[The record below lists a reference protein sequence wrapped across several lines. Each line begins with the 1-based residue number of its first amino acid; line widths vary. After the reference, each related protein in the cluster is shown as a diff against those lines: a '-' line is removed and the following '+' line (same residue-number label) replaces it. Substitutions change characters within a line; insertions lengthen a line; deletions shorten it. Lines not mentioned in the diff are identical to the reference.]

1 MVNQTEN
8 SAELFA
14 VVGAGYRTYEPPKR
28 KRTFREK
35 LKGKPIFSPILRF
48 EKREIHTVFLC
59 FPNLALTKNLSPRL
73 LAKSCGAALKTGI
86 SGRKTRKKE
95 DRMPKRKPSFNTI
108 YISERVQ
115 ECLRPIARC
124 ALTTVVAPMG
134 YGKTTAINWFLAE
147 KTKGGKAVA
156 IRLSIYSE
164 KLPMLWRSAQDAFR
178 FAGLDV
184 LSAFDFPTGEAAAT
198 LVLEELCRAFSSGKT
213 AYYLFLDDFHL
224 LRDERAVRFICR
236 ISARLPENA
245 HLIVASRDRFLPA
258 GEIVRLGGNLHQ
270 IGMEQLRLNHTELAV
285 YAHRCGADLSEQQ
298 LEALLRSSEGWF
310 SAIYLNLRALSER
323 GRLPDG
329 SSDIFEMFTAAMIDP
344 LEPDRQEFLAVMGLA
359 DEFTAEMARFVT
371 ENPETDAIIQDLTC
385 QNAFVTRL
393 PDSQR
398 YRFHH
403 MMKECALRKFHTL
416 PQTVQTRYWN
426 RFGSWY
432 GAHGQYLHALGA
444 YGRSGNNDA
453 ALTIIEK
460 DAGNLLSAL
469 HPEELLERLNA
480 CPEEVLMRHPTAIL
494 VLMRRLFTWR
504 QIPKMLQLKALLER
518 AIAERSDMP
527 EEERGNLLGECDLI
541 MSFLMYN
548 DITKM
553 SQLHR
558 SASRQM
564 SRPAVTIQAGSS
576 WTFGSPSVLMMYYR
590 APGELQKEMHEM
602 HECMPHYYRITNG
615 HGLGAELVMDAEA
628 SFMQG
633 KLREAEIGLARARA
647 AIAGSG
653 QENMALCCDFLELR
667 LLGSGGRRR
676 LDVKARAEALLARHD
691 VVLLNMF
698 ESILAYYYALL
709 QEAEKIPDVFRIHR
723 LDTVNYFAPGKPMME
738 LIENQVYLAQGEFPR
753 VIGRSEPQLAVCE
766 SLHYAL
772 VALHIRLQTASAY
785 EALGNRAMARK
796 LLVRALEDAEPDGF
810 VLPFAENAPYLMDHY
825 SALSRELETP
835 FAASVCELSGRWLS
849 RQQTSGSRQEPIE
862 ALRELS
868 ERERSVAQLMA
879 LRKTNREIAETLFL
893 SEGTVKQYINRI
905 YSKLQLTG
913 TAQEKRRA
921 LTALLQKN

>member
-1 MVNQTEN
+1 
-8 SAELFA
+8 
-14 VVGAGYRTYEPPKR
+14 
-28 KRTFREK
+28 
-35 LKGKPIFSPILRF
+35 
-48 EKREIHTVFLC
+48 
-59 FPNLALTKNLSPRL
+59 
-73 LAKSCGAALKTGI
+73 
-86 SGRKTRKKE
+86 
-95 DRMPKRKPSFNTI
+95 MPKRKPSFNTI

-156 IRLSIYSE
+156 IRMSIYSE

-224 LRDERAVRFICR
+224 LRDESAVRFICR

-270 IGMEQLRLNHTELAV
+270 IGMEHLRLNHTELAV
-285 YAHRCGADLSEQQ
+285 YAHRCGAELSEQQ

-323 GRLPDG
+323 GRLPDA

-344 LEPDRQEFLAVMGLA
+344 LPPGRQEFLAVMGLA

-403 MMKECALRKFHTL
+403 MMKECALRKFRTL
-416 PQTVQTRYWN
+416 PEQSQICYWN

-432 GAHGQYLHALGA
+432 GAQGQYLHALGA
-444 YGRSGNNDA
+444 YGRSGNSDA

-480 CPEEVLMRHPTAIL
+480 CTEEVLTRHPTAIL

-518 AIAERSDMP
+518 AIAESPDMP

-553 SQLHR
+553 SELHR

-590 APGELQKEMHEM
+590 APGELQKETREM

-633 KLREAEIGLARARA
+633 KLHEAEIGLARARA

-709 QEAEKIPDVFRIHR
+709 QEAEKIPDVFRLHR

-753 VIGRSEPQLAVCE
+753 VIGRSEPLLSGCE

-810 VLPFAENAPYLMDHY
+810 VLPFAENAPYLMNHY

-835 FAASVCELSGRWLS
+835 FAASVCELSERWLS

-868 ERERSVAQLMA
+868 ESERSVAQLMA

>member
-1 MVNQTEN
+1 
-8 SAELFA
+8 
-14 VVGAGYRTYEPPKR
+14 
-28 KRTFREK
+28 
-35 LKGKPIFSPILRF
+35 
-48 EKREIHTVFLC
+48 
-59 FPNLALTKNLSPRL
+59 
-73 LAKSCGAALKTGI
+73 
-86 SGRKTRKKE
+86 
-95 DRMPKRKPSFNTI
+95 MPKRKPSFNTI

-184 LSAFDFPTGEAAAT
+184 LSAFDFPTSEAAAA

-270 IGMEQLRLNHTELAV
+270 IGMEHLRLNHTELAV
-285 YAHRCGADLSEQQ
+285 YAHRCGAELSEQQ

-323 GRLPDG
+323 GRLPDA

-344 LEPDRQEFLAVMGLA
+344 LPPGRQEFLAVMGLA

-403 MMKECALRKFHTL
+403 MMKECALRKFRTL
-416 PQTVQTRYWN
+416 PEQSQICYWN

-432 GAHGQYLHALGA
+432 GAQGQYLHALSA
-444 YGRSGNNDA
+444 YRMSGNSDA

-480 CPEEVLMRHPTAIL
+480 CPEEVLTRHPTAIL

-518 AIAERSDMP
+518 AIAESPDMP

-590 APGELQKEMHEM
+590 APGELQKETHEM

-633 KLREAEIGLARARA
+633 KLREAEIGLERARA
-647 AIAGSG
+647 AIVGSG

-667 LLGSGGRRR
+667 LLRSGGRRR

-709 QEAEKIPDVFRIHR
+709 QEAEKIPDVFRLHR

-753 VIGRSEPQLAVCE
+753 VIGRSEPLLSGCE

-810 VLPFAENAPYLMDHY
+810 VLPFAENAPYLMNHY

-835 FAASVCELSGRWLS
+835 FAASVCELSERWLS

>member
-1 MVNQTEN
+1 
-8 SAELFA
+8 
-14 VVGAGYRTYEPPKR
+14 
-28 KRTFREK
+28 
-35 LKGKPIFSPILRF
+35 
-48 EKREIHTVFLC
+48 
-59 FPNLALTKNLSPRL
+59 
-73 LAKSCGAALKTGI
+73 
-86 SGRKTRKKE
+86 
-95 DRMPKRKPSFNTI
+95 MPKRKPSFNTI

-156 IRLSIYSE
+156 IRMSIYSE

-270 IGMEQLRLNHTELAV
+270 IGMEHLRLNHTELAV
-285 YAHRCGADLSEQQ
+285 YAHRCGAELSEQQ

-323 GRLPDG
+323 GRLPDA

-344 LEPDRQEFLAVMGLA
+344 LPPGRQEFLAVMGLA

-403 MMKECALRKFHTL
+403 MMKECALRKFRTL
-416 PQTVQTRYWN
+416 PEQSQICYWN

-432 GAHGQYLHALGA
+432 GAQGQYLHALGA
-444 YGRSGNNDA
+444 YGRSGNSDA

-480 CPEEVLMRHPTAIL
+480 CPEEVLTRHPTAIL

-518 AIAERSDMP
+518 AIAESPDMP

-553 SQLHR
+553 SELHR

-590 APGELQKEMHEM
+590 APGELQKETREM

-633 KLREAEIGLARARA
+633 KLREAEIGLERARA
-647 AIAGSG
+647 AIAGSR

-667 LLGSGGRRR
+667 LLRSGGRHR

-709 QEAEKIPDVFRIHR
+709 QEAEKIPDVFRLHR

-753 VIGRSEPQLAVCE
+753 VIGRSEPLLSGCE

-810 VLPFAENAPYLMDHY
+810 VLPFAENAPYLMNHY

-835 FAASVCELSGRWLS
+835 FAASVCELSERWLS

-868 ERERSVAQLMA
+868 ESERSVAQLMA

>member
-1 MVNQTEN
+1 
-8 SAELFA
+8 
-14 VVGAGYRTYEPPKR
+14 
-28 KRTFREK
+28 
-35 LKGKPIFSPILRF
+35 
-48 EKREIHTVFLC
+48 
-59 FPNLALTKNLSPRL
+59 
-73 LAKSCGAALKTGI
+73 
-86 SGRKTRKKE
+86 
-95 DRMPKRKPSFNTI
+95 MPKRKPNLNTI

-115 ECLRPIARC
+115 ECLRPIARS

-236 ISARLPENA
+236 ISARLPDNA

-270 IGMEQLRLNHTELAV
+270 IGVEHLRLNHTELAV
-285 YAHRCGADLSEQQ
+285 YAHRCGAELSEQQ
-298 LEALLRSSEGWF
+298 LDALLRSSEGWF

-323 GRLPDG
+323 GRLSDA

-403 MMKECALRKFHTL
+403 MMKECALRKFRTL
-416 PQTVQTRYWN
+416 PEQSQICYWN

-432 GAHGQYLHALGA
+432 GAQGQYLHALGA
-444 YGRSGNNDA
+444 YGRSGNSDA

-518 AIAERSDMP
+518 AIAESPDMP

-590 APGELQKEMHEM
+590 APGELQKETHEM

-633 KLREAEIGLARARA
+633 KLREAEIGLERARA
-647 AIAGSG
+647 AIAGSR

-667 LLGSGGRRR
+667 LLHSGGRRR

-709 QEAEKIPDVFRIHR
+709 QEAEKIPDVFRLHR

-753 VIGRSEPQLAVCE
+753 VIGRSELLLSVCE

-796 LLVRALEDAEPDGF
+796 LLIRALEDAEPDGF
-810 VLPFAENAPYLMDHY
+810 VLPFAENAPYLMNHY

-835 FAASVCELSGRWLS
+835 FAASVCELSERWLS

>member
-1 MVNQTEN
+1 
-8 SAELFA
+8 
-14 VVGAGYRTYEPPKR
+14 
-28 KRTFREK
+28 
-35 LKGKPIFSPILRF
+35 
-48 EKREIHTVFLC
+48 
-59 FPNLALTKNLSPRL
+59 
-73 LAKSCGAALKTGI
+73 
-86 SGRKTRKKE
+86 
-95 DRMPKRKPSFNTI
+95 MPKRKPSFNTI

-270 IGMEQLRLNHTELAV
+270 IGMEHLRLNHTELAV
-285 YAHRCGADLSEQQ
+285 YAHRCGAELSEQQ

-323 GRLPDG
+323 GRLPDA

-344 LEPDRQEFLAVMGLA
+344 LPPGRQEFLAVMGLA

-403 MMKECALRKFHTL
+403 MMKECALRKFRTL
-416 PQTVQTRYWN
+416 PEQSQICYWN

-432 GAHGQYLHALGA
+432 GAQGQYLHALSA
-444 YGRSGNNDA
+444 YRMSGNSDA

-480 CPEEVLMRHPTAIL
+480 CPEEVLTRHPTAIL

-518 AIAERSDMP
+518 AIAESPDMP

-553 SQLHR
+553 SELHR

-590 APGELQKEMHEM
+590 APGELQKETHEM

-615 HGLGAELVMDAEA
+615 HGLGADLVMDAEA

-633 KLREAEIGLARARA
+633 KLREAEIGLERARA
-647 AIAGSG
+647 AIAGSR

-667 LLGSGGRRR
+667 LLRSGGRRR

-709 QEAEKIPDVFRIHR
+709 QEAEKIPDVFRLHR

-753 VIGRSEPQLAVCE
+753 VIGRSEPLLSGCE

-810 VLPFAENAPYLMDHY
+810 VLPFAENAPYLMNHY

-835 FAASVCELSGRWLS
+835 FAASVCEASGQWLS
-849 RQQTSGSRQEPIE
+849 RKETSGAPCELPE

>member
-1 MVNQTEN
+1 
-8 SAELFA
+8 
-14 VVGAGYRTYEPPKR
+14 
-28 KRTFREK
+28 
-35 LKGKPIFSPILRF
+35 
-48 EKREIHTVFLC
+48 
-59 FPNLALTKNLSPRL
+59 
-73 LAKSCGAALKTGI
+73 
-86 SGRKTRKKE
+86 
-95 DRMPKRKPSFNTI
+95 MPKRKPSFNTI

-164 KLPMLWRSAQDAFR
+164 KMPMLWRSAQDAFR

-184 LSAFDFPTGEAAAT
+184 LSAFDFPTSEAAAT

-270 IGMEQLRLNHTELAV
+270 IGMEHLRLNHTELAV
-285 YAHRCGADLSEQQ
+285 YAHRCGAEISEQQ

-323 GRLPDG
+323 GRLPDA

-344 LEPDRQEFLAVMGLA
+344 LPPGRQEFLAVMGLA

-403 MMKECALRKFHTL
+403 MMKECALRKFRTL
-416 PQTVQTRYWN
+416 PEQSQICYWN

-432 GAHGQYLHALGA
+432 GAQGQYLHALGA
-444 YGRSGNNDA
+444 YGRSGNSDA

-480 CPEEVLMRHPTAIL
+480 CPEEVLTRHPTAIL

-518 AIAERSDMP
+518 AIAESPDMP

-553 SQLHR
+553 SELHR

-590 APGELQKEMHEM
+590 APGELQKETHEM

-633 KLREAEIGLARARA
+633 KLHEAEIGLARARA

-667 LLGSGGRRR
+667 LLGSGGRHR

-709 QEAEKIPDVFRIHR
+709 QKAEKIPDVFRLHR

-753 VIGRSEPQLAVCE
+753 VIGRSEPLLSGCE

-810 VLPFAENAPYLMDHY
+810 VLPFAENAPYLMNHY

-835 FAASVCELSGRWLS
+835 FAASVCEASGQWLS
-849 RQQTSGSRQEPIE
+849 RKETSGAPCELPE

>member
-1 MVNQTEN
+1 
-8 SAELFA
+8 
-14 VVGAGYRTYEPPKR
+14 
-28 KRTFREK
+28 
-35 LKGKPIFSPILRF
+35 
-48 EKREIHTVFLC
+48 
-59 FPNLALTKNLSPRL
+59 
-73 LAKSCGAALKTGI
+73 
-86 SGRKTRKKE
+86 
-95 DRMPKRKPSFNTI
+95 MPKRKPSFNTI

-156 IRLSIYSE
+156 IRMSIYSE

-270 IGMEQLRLNHTELAV
+270 IGMEHLRLNHTELAV
-285 YAHRCGADLSEQQ
+285 YAHRCGAELSEQQ

-323 GRLPDG
+323 GRLPAA

-344 LEPDRQEFLAVMGLA
+344 LPPGRQEFLAVMGLA

-403 MMKECALRKFHTL
+403 MMKECALRKFRTL
-416 PQTVQTRYWN
+416 PEQSQICYWN

-432 GAHGQYLHALGA
+432 GAQGQYLHALGA
-444 YGRSGNNDA
+444 YGRSGNSDA

-480 CPEEVLMRHPTAIL
+480 CPEEVLTRHPTAIL

-504 QIPKMLQLKALLER
+504 QIPKMLQLKALLEQ
-518 AIAERSDMP
+518 AIAESPDMP

-553 SQLHR
+553 SELHR

-590 APGELQKEMHEM
+590 APGELQKETHEM

-633 KLREAEIGLARARA
+633 KLHEAEIGLARARA

-709 QEAEKIPDVFRIHR
+709 QEAEKIPDVFRLHR

-753 VIGRSEPQLAVCE
+753 VIGRSEPLLSGCE

-810 VLPFAENAPYLMDHY
+810 VLPFAENAPYLMNHY

-835 FAASVCELSGRWLS
+835 FAASVCELSERWLS

>member
-1 MVNQTEN
+1 
-8 SAELFA
+8 
-14 VVGAGYRTYEPPKR
+14 
-28 KRTFREK
+28 
-35 LKGKPIFSPILRF
+35 
-48 EKREIHTVFLC
+48 
-59 FPNLALTKNLSPRL
+59 
-73 LAKSCGAALKTGI
+73 
-86 SGRKTRKKE
+86 
-95 DRMPKRKPSFNTI
+95 MPKRKPSFNTI

-270 IGMEQLRLNHTELAV
+270 IGMEHLRLNHTELAV
-285 YAHRCGADLSEQQ
+285 YAHRCGAELSEQQ

-323 GRLPDG
+323 GRLPDA

-344 LEPDRQEFLAVMGLA
+344 LPPGRQEFLAVMGLA

-403 MMKECALRKFHTL
+403 MMKECALRKFRTL
-416 PQTVQTRYWN
+416 PEQSQICYWN

-432 GAHGQYLHALGA
+432 GAQGQYLHALGA
-444 YGRSGNNDA
+444 YGRSGNSDA

-518 AIAERSDMP
+518 AIAESPDMP

-590 APGELQKEMHEM
+590 APGELQKETHEM

-633 KLREAEIGLARARA
+633 KLREAEIGLERARA
-647 AIAGSG
+647 AIAGSR

-667 LLGSGGRRR
+667 LLRSGGRHR
-676 LDVKARAEALLARHD
+676 LDIKARAEALLARHD

-709 QEAEKIPDVFRIHR
+709 QEPEKIPDVFRLHR

-753 VIGRSEPQLAVCE
+753 VIGRSEPLLSGCE

-825 SALSRELETP
+825 SALLRELETP
-835 FAASVCELSGRWLS
+835 FAASVCELSERWLS

>member
-1 MVNQTEN
+1 
-8 SAELFA
+8 
-14 VVGAGYRTYEPPKR
+14 
-28 KRTFREK
+28 
-35 LKGKPIFSPILRF
+35 
-48 EKREIHTVFLC
+48 
-59 FPNLALTKNLSPRL
+59 
-73 LAKSCGAALKTGI
+73 
-86 SGRKTRKKE
+86 
-95 DRMPKRKPSFNTI
+95 MPKRKPSFNTI

-184 LSAFDFPTGEAAAT
+184 LSAFDFPTSEAAAT

-236 ISARLPENA
+236 ISTRLPENA

-270 IGMEQLRLNHTELAV
+270 IGMEHLRLNHTELAV
-285 YAHRCGADLSEQQ
+285 YAHRCGAELSEQQ

-323 GRLPDG
+323 GRLPDA

-344 LEPDRQEFLAVMGLA
+344 LPPGRQEFLAVMGLA

-371 ENPETDAIIQDLTC
+371 ENPQTDAIIQDLTC

-403 MMKECALRKFHTL
+403 MMKECALRKFRTL
-416 PQTVQTRYWN
+416 PEQSQICYWN

-432 GAHGQYLHALGA
+432 GAQGQYLHALGA
-444 YGRSGNNDA
+444 YGKSGNSDA

-480 CPEEVLMRHPTAIL
+480 CPEEVLTRHPTAIL

-518 AIAERSDMP
+518 AIAESPDMP

-553 SQLHR
+553 SELHR

-590 APGELQKEMHEM
+590 APGELQKETHEM

-633 KLREAEIGLARARA
+633 KLHEAEIGLERARA

-709 QEAEKIPDVFRIHR
+709 QEAEKIPDVFRLHR

-753 VIGRSEPQLAVCE
+753 VIGRSEPLLSGCE

-796 LLVRALEDAEPDGF
+796 LLARALEDAEPDGF
-810 VLPFAENAPYLMDHY
+810 VLPFAENAPYLMNHY

-835 FAASVCELSGRWLS
+835 FAASVCELSERWLS

>member
-1 MVNQTEN
+1 
-8 SAELFA
+8 
-14 VVGAGYRTYEPPKR
+14 
-28 KRTFREK
+28 
-35 LKGKPIFSPILRF
+35 
-48 EKREIHTVFLC
+48 
-59 FPNLALTKNLSPRL
+59 
-73 LAKSCGAALKTGI
+73 
-86 SGRKTRKKE
+86 
-95 DRMPKRKPSFNTI
+95 MPKRKPSFNTI
-108 YISERVQ
+108 YISKRVQ
-115 ECLRPIARC
+115 ECLCPIAHC

-156 IRLSIYSE
+156 IRMSIYSE

-184 LSAFDFPTGEAAAT
+184 LSAYDFPTGEAAAT

-236 ISARLPENA
+236 ISARLPDNA

-270 IGMEQLRLNHTELAV
+270 IGMEHLRLNHTELAV
-285 YAHRCGADLSEQQ
+285 YAHRCGAELSEQQ

-323 GRLPDG
+323 GRLPDA

-344 LEPDRQEFLAVMGLA
+344 LPPGRQKFLAVMGLA

-403 MMKECALRKFHTL
+403 MMKECALRKFRTL
-416 PQTVQTRYWN
+416 PEQSQTRYWN
-426 RFGSWY
+426 RFGVWY

-480 CPEEVLMRHPTAIL
+480 CPEEVLTRHPTAIL

-518 AIAERSDMP
+518 AIAESPDMP

-541 MSFLMYN
+541 MSFLLYN

-553 SQLHR
+553 SRLHR

-590 APGELQKEMHEM
+590 APGELQKETHEM

-633 KLREAEIGLARARA
+633 KLREAEIGLERARS
-647 AIAGSG
+647 AIAGSR

-667 LLGSGGRRR
+667 LLRSGGRHR
-676 LDVKARAEALLARHD
+676 LDIKARAEALLARHD

-709 QEAEKIPDVFRIHR
+709 QEPEKIPDVFRLHR

-753 VIGRSEPQLAVCE
+753 VIGRSEPLLSVCG

-810 VLPFAENAPYLMDHY
+810 VLPFAENAPYLMNHY

-835 FAASVCELSGRWLS
+835 FAASVCELSERWLS
-849 RQQTSGSRQEPIE
+849 QQQTSGSRQEPIE

>member
-1 MVNQTEN
+1 
-8 SAELFA
+8 
-14 VVGAGYRTYEPPKR
+14 
-28 KRTFREK
+28 
-35 LKGKPIFSPILRF
+35 
-48 EKREIHTVFLC
+48 
-59 FPNLALTKNLSPRL
+59 
-73 LAKSCGAALKTGI
+73 
-86 SGRKTRKKE
+86 
-95 DRMPKRKPSFNTI
+95 MPKRKPSFNTI

-156 IRLSIYSE
+156 IRMSIYSE

-270 IGMEQLRLNHTELAV
+270 IGMEHLRLNHTELAV
-285 YAHRCGADLSEQQ
+285 YAHRCGAELSEQQ

-323 GRLPDG
+323 GRLPDA

-344 LEPDRQEFLAVMGLA
+344 LPPGRQEFLAVMGLA

-403 MMKECALRKFHTL
+403 MMKECALRKFRTL
-416 PQTVQTRYWN
+416 PEQSQICYWN

-432 GAHGQYLHALGA
+432 GAQGQYLHALGA
-444 YGRSGNNDA
+444 YGRSGNSDA

-480 CPEEVLMRHPTAIL
+480 CPEEVLTRHPTAIL

-518 AIAERSDMP
+518 AIAESPDMP

-553 SQLHR
+553 SELHR

-590 APGELQKEMHEM
+590 APGELQKETHEM

-633 KLREAEIGLARARA
+633 KLHEAEIGLARARA

-709 QEAEKIPDVFRIHR
+709 QEAEKIPDVFRLHR

-753 VIGRSEPQLAVCE
+753 VIGRSEPLLSGCE

-810 VLPFAENAPYLMDHY
+810 VLPFAENAPYLMNHY

-835 FAASVCELSGRWLS
+835 FAASVCELSERWLS

-868 ERERSVAQLMA
+868 ESERSVAQLMA

>member
-1 MVNQTEN
+1 
-8 SAELFA
+8 
-14 VVGAGYRTYEPPKR
+14 
-28 KRTFREK
+28 
-35 LKGKPIFSPILRF
+35 
-48 EKREIHTVFLC
+48 
-59 FPNLALTKNLSPRL
+59 
-73 LAKSCGAALKTGI
+73 
-86 SGRKTRKKE
+86 
-95 DRMPKRKPSFNTI
+95 MPKRKPSFNTI

-164 KLPMLWRSAQDAFR
+164 KLPILWRSAQDAFR

-184 LSAFDFPTGEAAAT
+184 LSAFDFPTSEAAAT

-270 IGMEQLRLNHTELAV
+270 IGMEHLRLNHTELAV
-285 YAHRCGADLSEQQ
+285 YAHRCGAELSEQQ

-323 GRLPDG
+323 GRLPDA

-344 LEPDRQEFLAVMGLA
+344 LPPDRQEFLAVMGLA

-403 MMKECALRKFHTL
+403 MMKECALRKFRTL
-416 PQTVQTRYWN
+416 PEQSQICYWN

-432 GAHGQYLHALGA
+432 GAQGQYLHALGA
-444 YGRSGNNDA
+444 YGRSGNSDA

-480 CPEEVLMRHPTAIL
+480 CPEEVLTRHPTAIL

-518 AIAERSDMP
+518 AIAESPDMP

-553 SQLHR
+553 SELHR

-590 APGELQKEMHEM
+590 APGELQKETREM

-633 KLREAEIGLARARA
+633 KLHEAEIGLARARA

-709 QEAEKIPDVFRIHR
+709 QEAEKIPDVFRLHR

-753 VIGRSEPQLAVCE
+753 VIGRSEPLLSGCE

-810 VLPFAENAPYLMDHY
+810 VLPFAENAPYLMNHY

-835 FAASVCELSGRWLS
+835 FAASVCELSERWLS

>member
-1 MVNQTEN
+1 
-8 SAELFA
+8 
-14 VVGAGYRTYEPPKR
+14 
-28 KRTFREK
+28 
-35 LKGKPIFSPILRF
+35 
-48 EKREIHTVFLC
+48 
-59 FPNLALTKNLSPRL
+59 
-73 LAKSCGAALKTGI
+73 
-86 SGRKTRKKE
+86 
-95 DRMPKRKPSFNTI
+95 MPKRKPSFNTI

-156 IRLSIYSE
+156 IRLSVYSE

-236 ISARLPENA
+236 ISARLPDNA

-270 IGMEQLRLNHTELAV
+270 IGMEHLRLNHTELAV
-285 YAHRCGADLSEQQ
+285 YAHRCGAELSEQQ

-323 GRLPDG
+323 GRLPDA

-344 LEPDRQEFLAVMGLA
+344 LPPGRQEFLAVMGLA

-403 MMKECALRKFHTL
+403 MMKECALRKFRTL
-416 PQTVQTRYWN
+416 PEQSQICYWN

-432 GAHGQYLHALGA
+432 GAQGQYLHALGA
-444 YGRSGNNDA
+444 YGRSGNSDA

-469 HPEELLERLNA
+469 HPGELLERLNA

-518 AIAERSDMP
+518 AIAESPDMP

-553 SQLHR
+553 SELHR

-590 APGELQKEMHEM
+590 APGELQKETHEM

-633 KLREAEIGLARARA
+633 KLREAEIELERARA
-647 AIAGSG
+647 AIAGSR

-667 LLGSGGRRR
+667 LLRSGGRRR
-676 LDVKARAEALLARHD
+676 LDIKARAEALLARHD

-709 QEAEKIPDVFRIHR
+709 QEAEKIPDVFRLHR

-753 VIGRSEPQLAVCE
+753 VIGRSEPLLSVCE

-810 VLPFAENAPYLMDHY
+810 VLPFAENAPYLMNHY

-835 FAASVCELSGRWLS
+835 FAASVCELSERWLS

>member
-1 MVNQTEN
+1 
-8 SAELFA
+8 
-14 VVGAGYRTYEPPKR
+14 
-28 KRTFREK
+28 
-35 LKGKPIFSPILRF
+35 
-48 EKREIHTVFLC
+48 
-59 FPNLALTKNLSPRL
+59 
-73 LAKSCGAALKTGI
+73 
-86 SGRKTRKKE
+86 
-95 DRMPKRKPSFNTI
+95 MPKRKPSFNTI

-270 IGMEQLRLNHTELAV
+270 IGMEHLRLNHTELAV
-285 YAHRCGADLSEQQ
+285 YAHRCGAELSEQQ

-323 GRLPDG
+323 GRLPDA

-344 LEPDRQEFLAVMGLA
+344 LPPDRQEFLAVMGLA

-403 MMKECALRKFHTL
+403 MMKECALRKFRTL
-416 PQTVQTRYWN
+416 PEQSQICYWN

-432 GAHGQYLHALGA
+432 GAQGQYLHALGA
-444 YGRSGNNDA
+444 YGRSGNSDA

-480 CPEEVLMRHPTAIL
+480 CPEEVLTRHPTAIL

-518 AIAERSDMP
+518 AIAESPDMP

-590 APGELQKEMHEM
+590 APGELQKETREM

-633 KLREAEIGLARARA
+633 KLHEAEIGLARARA

-667 LLGSGGRRR
+667 LLGSGGRHR

-709 QEAEKIPDVFRIHR
+709 QKAEKIPDVFRLHR

-753 VIGRSEPQLAVCE
+753 VIGRSEPLLSGCE

-796 LLVRALEDAEPDGF
+796 LLIRALEDAEPDGF
-810 VLPFAENAPYLMDHY
+810 VLPFAENAPYLMNHY

-835 FAASVCELSGRWLS
+835 FAASVCELSERWLS

-868 ERERSVAQLMA
+868 ESERSVAQLMA

>member
-1 MVNQTEN
+1 
-8 SAELFA
+8 
-14 VVGAGYRTYEPPKR
+14 
-28 KRTFREK
+28 
-35 LKGKPIFSPILRF
+35 
-48 EKREIHTVFLC
+48 
-59 FPNLALTKNLSPRL
+59 
-73 LAKSCGAALKTGI
+73 
-86 SGRKTRKKE
+86 
-95 DRMPKRKPSFNTI
+95 MPKRKPSFNTI

-270 IGMEQLRLNHTELAV
+270 IGMEHLRLNHTELAV
-285 YAHRCGADLSEQQ
+285 YAHRCGAELSEQQ

-323 GRLPDG
+323 GRLPDA

-344 LEPDRQEFLAVMGLA
+344 LPPDRQEFLAVMGLA

-403 MMKECALRKFHTL
+403 MMKECALRKFRTL
-416 PQTVQTRYWN
+416 PEQSQICYWN

-432 GAHGQYLHALGA
+432 GAQGQYLHALGA
-444 YGRSGNNDA
+444 YGRSGNSDA

-480 CPEEVLMRHPTAIL
+480 CPEEVLTRHPTAIL

-518 AIAERSDMP
+518 AIAESPDMP

-553 SQLHR
+553 SELHR

-590 APGELQKEMHEM
+590 APGELQKETHEM

-633 KLREAEIGLARARA
+633 KLREAEIGLERARA
-647 AIAGSG
+647 AIAGSR

-667 LLGSGGRRR
+667 LLRSGGRRR

-709 QEAEKIPDVFRIHR
+709 QEAEKIPDVFRLHR

-753 VIGRSEPQLAVCE
+753 VIGRSEPLLSGCE

-810 VLPFAENAPYLMDHY
+810 VLPFAENAPYLMNHY

-835 FAASVCELSGRWLS
+835 FAAAVCEASGQWLS
-849 RQQTSGSRQEPIE
+849 RKETSGAPCELPE

>member
-1 MVNQTEN
+1 
-8 SAELFA
+8 
-14 VVGAGYRTYEPPKR
+14 
-28 KRTFREK
+28 
-35 LKGKPIFSPILRF
+35 
-48 EKREIHTVFLC
+48 
-59 FPNLALTKNLSPRL
+59 
-73 LAKSCGAALKTGI
+73 
-86 SGRKTRKKE
+86 
-95 DRMPKRKPSFNTI
+95 MPKRKPSFNTI

-184 LSAFDFPTGEAAAT
+184 LSAFDFPTSEAAAT

-270 IGMEQLRLNHTELAV
+270 IGMEHLRLNHTELAV
-285 YAHRCGADLSEQQ
+285 YAHRCGAELSEQQ

-323 GRLPDG
+323 GRLPDA

-344 LEPDRQEFLAVMGLA
+344 LPPDRQEFLAVMGLA

-403 MMKECALRKFHTL
+403 MMKECALRKFRTL
-416 PQTVQTRYWN
+416 PEQSQICYWN

-432 GAHGQYLHALGA
+432 GAQGQYLHALGA
-444 YGRSGNNDA
+444 YGRSGNSDA

-480 CPEEVLMRHPTAIL
+480 CPEEVLTRHPTAIL

-518 AIAERSDMP
+518 AIAESPDMP

-553 SQLHR
+553 SELHR

-590 APGELQKEMHEM
+590 APGELQKETHEM

-633 KLREAEIGLARARA
+633 NLREAEIGLERARA
-647 AIAGSG
+647 AIAGSR

-667 LLGSGGRRR
+667 LLRSGGRRR

-709 QEAEKIPDVFRIHR
+709 QEAEKIPDVFRLHR

-753 VIGRSEPQLAVCE
+753 IIGRSEPLLSGCE

-810 VLPFAENAPYLMDHY
+810 VLPFAENAPYLMNHY

-835 FAASVCELSGRWLS
+835 FAASVCELSERWLS
-849 RQQTSGSRQEPIE
+849 RKETSGAPCELPE

>member
-1 MVNQTEN
+1 
-8 SAELFA
+8 
-14 VVGAGYRTYEPPKR
+14 
-28 KRTFREK
+28 
-35 LKGKPIFSPILRF
+35 
-48 EKREIHTVFLC
+48 
-59 FPNLALTKNLSPRL
+59 
-73 LAKSCGAALKTGI
+73 
-86 SGRKTRKKE
+86 
-95 DRMPKRKPSFNTI
+95 MPKRKPSFNTI

-115 ECLRPIARC
+115 ECLRPIACC

-184 LSAFDFPTGEAAAT
+184 LSAFDFPTSEAAAT

-236 ISARLPENA
+236 ISARLPDNA

-270 IGMEQLRLNHTELAV
+270 IGMEHLRLNHTELAV
-285 YAHRCGADLSEQQ
+285 YAHRCGAELSEQQ

-323 GRLPDG
+323 GRLPDA

-344 LEPDRQEFLAVMGLA
+344 LPPGRQEFLAVMGLA

-403 MMKECALRKFHTL
+403 MMKECALRKFRTL
-416 PQTVQTRYWN
+416 PEQSQICYWN

-432 GAHGQYLHALGA
+432 GAQGQYLHALSA
-444 YGRSGNNDA
+444 YRMSGNSDA

-480 CPEEVLMRHPTAIL
+480 CPEEVLTRHPTAIL

-518 AIAERSDMP
+518 AIAESPDMP

-553 SQLHR
+553 SELHR

-590 APGELQKEMHEM
+590 APGELQKETHEM

-633 KLREAEIGLARARA
+633 KLREAEIGLERARA
-647 AIAGSG
+647 AIVGSG

-667 LLGSGGRRR
+667 LLRSGGRRR

-709 QEAEKIPDVFRIHR
+709 QEAEKIPDVFRLHR

-753 VIGRSEPQLAVCE
+753 VIGRSEPLLSGCE

-796 LLVRALEDAEPDGF
+796 LLIRALEDAEPDGF
-810 VLPFAENAPYLMDHY
+810 VLPFAENAPYLMNHY

-835 FAASVCELSGRWLS
+835 FAASVCEASGQWLS
-849 RQQTSGSRQEPIE
+849 RKETSGAPCELPE

-879 LRKTNREIAETLFL
+879 LRKTNREIAEALYL

-913 TAQEKRRA
+913 SAQEKRRA

>member
-1 MVNQTEN
+1 
-8 SAELFA
+8 
-14 VVGAGYRTYEPPKR
+14 
-28 KRTFREK
+28 
-35 LKGKPIFSPILRF
+35 
-48 EKREIHTVFLC
+48 
-59 FPNLALTKNLSPRL
+59 
-73 LAKSCGAALKTGI
+73 
-86 SGRKTRKKE
+86 
-95 DRMPKRKPSFNTI
+95 MPKRKPSFNTI

-115 ECLRPIARC
+115 ECLRPIAHC

-270 IGMEQLRLNHTELAV
+270 IGMEHLRLNHTELAV
-285 YAHRCGADLSEQQ
+285 YAHRCGAELSEQQ

-323 GRLPDG
+323 GRLPDA

-344 LEPDRQEFLAVMGLA
+344 LPPGRQEFLAVMGLA

-403 MMKECALRKFHTL
+403 MMKECALRKFRTL
-416 PQTVQTRYWN
+416 PEQSQICYWN

-432 GAHGQYLHALGA
+432 GAQGQYLHALGA
-444 YGRSGNNDA
+444 YGRSGNSDA

-469 HPEELLERLNA
+469 HPGELLERLNA

-518 AIAERSDMP
+518 AIAESPDMP

-553 SQLHR
+553 SRLHR
-558 SASRQM
+558 SASCQM

-590 APGELQKEMHEM
+590 APGELQKETHEM

-633 KLREAEIGLARARA
+633 KLHEAEIGLARARA
-647 AIAGSG
+647 AIAGSR

-709 QEAEKIPDVFRIHR
+709 QEAEKIPDVFRLHR

-753 VIGRSEPQLAVCE
+753 VIGRSELLLSVCE

-796 LLVRALEDAEPDGF
+796 LLIRALEDAQPDGF
-810 VLPFAENAPYLMDHY
+810 VLPFAENAPYLMNHY

-835 FAASVCELSGRWLS
+835 FAASVCELSERWLS

>member
-1 MVNQTEN
+1 
-8 SAELFA
+8 
-14 VVGAGYRTYEPPKR
+14 
-28 KRTFREK
+28 
-35 LKGKPIFSPILRF
+35 
-48 EKREIHTVFLC
+48 
-59 FPNLALTKNLSPRL
+59 
-73 LAKSCGAALKTGI
+73 
-86 SGRKTRKKE
+86 
-95 DRMPKRKPSFNTI
+95 MPKRKPSFNTI

-115 ECLRPIARC
+115 ECLRPIACC

-184 LSAFDFPTGEAAAT
+184 LSAFDFPTSEAAAM

-270 IGMEQLRLNHTELAV
+270 IGMEHLRLNHTELAV
-285 YAHRCGADLSEQQ
+285 YAHRCGAELSEQQ

-323 GRLPDG
+323 GRLPDA

-344 LEPDRQEFLAVMGLA
+344 LPPGRQEFLAVMGLA

-403 MMKECALRKFHTL
+403 MMKECALRKFRTL
-416 PQTVQTRYWN
+416 PEQSQICYWN

-432 GAHGQYLHALGA
+432 GAQGQYLHALGA
-444 YGRSGNNDA
+444 YGRSGNSDA

-480 CPEEVLMRHPTAIL
+480 CPEEVLTRHPTAIL

-518 AIAERSDMP
+518 AIAESPDMP

-553 SQLHR
+553 SELHR

-590 APGELQKEMHEM
+590 APGELQKETREM

-633 KLREAEIGLARARA
+633 KLHEAEIGLARARA

-709 QEAEKIPDVFRIHR
+709 QEAEKIPDVFRLHR

-753 VIGRSEPQLAVCE
+753 VIGRSEPLLSGCE

-810 VLPFAENAPYLMDHY
+810 VLPFAENAPYLMNHY

-835 FAASVCELSGRWLS
+835 FAASVCELSERWLS

-868 ERERSVAQLMA
+868 ESERSVAQLMA

>member
-1 MVNQTEN
+1 
-8 SAELFA
+8 
-14 VVGAGYRTYEPPKR
+14 
-28 KRTFREK
+28 
-35 LKGKPIFSPILRF
+35 
-48 EKREIHTVFLC
+48 
-59 FPNLALTKNLSPRL
+59 
-73 LAKSCGAALKTGI
+73 
-86 SGRKTRKKE
+86 
-95 DRMPKRKPSFNTI
+95 MPKRKPSFNTI
-108 YISERVQ
+108 YISKRVQ
-115 ECLRPIARC
+115 ECLCPIAHC

-156 IRLSIYSE
+156 IRMSIYSE

-184 LSAFDFPTGEAAAT
+184 LSAYDFPTGEAAAT

-236 ISARLPENA
+236 ISARLPDNA

-270 IGMEQLRLNHTELAV
+270 IGMEHLRLNHTELAV
-285 YAHRCGADLSEQQ
+285 YAHRCGAELSEQQ

-323 GRLPDG
+323 GRLPDA

-344 LEPDRQEFLAVMGLA
+344 LPPGRQEFLAVMGLA

-403 MMKECALRKFHTL
+403 MMKECALRKFRTL
-416 PQTVQTRYWN
+416 PEQSQTRYWN

-480 CPEEVLMRHPTAIL
+480 CPEEVLTRHPTAIL

-518 AIAERSDMP
+518 AIAESPDMP

-553 SQLHR
+553 SRLHR

-590 APGELQKEMHEM
+590 APGELQKETHEM

-633 KLREAEIGLARARA
+633 KLREAEIGLERARA
-647 AIAGSG
+647 AIAGSR

-667 LLGSGGRRR
+667 LLRSGGRHR
-676 LDVKARAEALLARHD
+676 LDIKARAEALLARHD

-709 QEAEKIPDVFRIHR
+709 QEPEKIPDVFRLHR

-753 VIGRSEPQLAVCE
+753 VIGRSEPLLSVCG

-810 VLPFAENAPYLMDHY
+810 VLPFAENAPYLMNHY

-835 FAASVCELSGRWLS
+835 FAASVCELSERWLS

>member
-1 MVNQTEN
+1 
-8 SAELFA
+8 
-14 VVGAGYRTYEPPKR
+14 
-28 KRTFREK
+28 
-35 LKGKPIFSPILRF
+35 
-48 EKREIHTVFLC
+48 
-59 FPNLALTKNLSPRL
+59 
-73 LAKSCGAALKTGI
+73 
-86 SGRKTRKKE
+86 
-95 DRMPKRKPSFNTI
+95 MPKRKPSFNTI

-156 IRLSIYSE
+156 IRMSIYSE

-184 LSAFDFPTGEAAAT
+184 LSAFDFPTSEAAAT

-236 ISARLPENA
+236 ISARLPDNA

-270 IGMEQLRLNHTELAV
+270 IGMEHLRLNHTELAV
-285 YAHRCGADLSEQQ
+285 YAHRCGAELSEQQ

-323 GRLPDG
+323 GRLPDA

-344 LEPDRQEFLAVMGLA
+344 LPPGRQEFLAVMGLA

-403 MMKECALRKFHTL
+403 MMKECALRKFRTL
-416 PQTVQTRYWN
+416 PEQSQICYWN

-432 GAHGQYLHALGA
+432 GAQGQYLHALGA
-444 YGRSGNNDA
+444 YRMSGNSDA

-480 CPEEVLMRHPTAIL
+480 CPEEVLTRHPTAIL

-518 AIAERSDMP
+518 AIAESPDMP

-553 SQLHR
+553 SELHR

-590 APGELQKEMHEM
+590 APGELQKETHEM

-633 KLREAEIGLARARA
+633 KLHEAEIGLARARA

-667 LLGSGGRRR
+667 LLRSGGRHR

-709 QEAEKIPDVFRIHR
+709 QEAEKIPDVFRLHR

-753 VIGRSEPQLAVCE
+753 VIGRSEPLLSGCE

-796 LLVRALEDAEPDGF
+796 LLIRALEDAEPDGF
-810 VLPFAENAPYLMDHY
+810 VLPFAENAPYLMNHY

-835 FAASVCELSGRWLS
+835 FAASVCEASGQWLS

>member
-1 MVNQTEN
+1 
-8 SAELFA
+8 
-14 VVGAGYRTYEPPKR
+14 
-28 KRTFREK
+28 
-35 LKGKPIFSPILRF
+35 
-48 EKREIHTVFLC
+48 
-59 FPNLALTKNLSPRL
+59 
-73 LAKSCGAALKTGI
+73 
-86 SGRKTRKKE
+86 
-95 DRMPKRKPSFNTI
+95 MPKRKPSFNTI

-270 IGMEQLRLNHTELAV
+270 IGMEHLRLNHTELAV
-285 YAHRCGADLSEQQ
+285 YAHRCGAELSEQQ

-323 GRLPDG
+323 GRLPDA

-344 LEPDRQEFLAVMGLA
+344 LPPGRQEFLAVMGLA

-403 MMKECALRKFHTL
+403 MMKECALRKFRTL
-416 PQTVQTRYWN
+416 PEQSQICYWN

-432 GAHGQYLHALGA
+432 GAQGQYLHALSA
-444 YGRSGNNDA
+444 YRMSGNSDA

-480 CPEEVLMRHPTAIL
+480 CPEEVLTRHPTAIL

-504 QIPKMLQLKALLER
+504 QIPKMLQLKALLEQ
-518 AIAERSDMP
+518 AIVESPDMP

-553 SQLHR
+553 SELHR

-590 APGELQKEMHEM
+590 APGELQKETHEM

-633 KLREAEIGLARARA
+633 KLREAEIGLERARA
-647 AIAGSG
+647 AIVGSG

-667 LLGSGGRRR
+667 LLRSGGRRR

-709 QEAEKIPDVFRIHR
+709 QEAEKIPDVFRLHR

-753 VIGRSEPQLAVCE
+753 VIGRSEPLLSGCE

-810 VLPFAENAPYLMDHY
+810 VLPFAENAPYLMNHY

-835 FAASVCELSGRWLS
+835 FAASVCELSERWLS

-868 ERERSVAQLMA
+868 ESERSVAQLMA

>member
-1 MVNQTEN
+1 
-8 SAELFA
+8 
-14 VVGAGYRTYEPPKR
+14 
-28 KRTFREK
+28 
-35 LKGKPIFSPILRF
+35 
-48 EKREIHTVFLC
+48 
-59 FPNLALTKNLSPRL
+59 
-73 LAKSCGAALKTGI
+73 
-86 SGRKTRKKE
+86 
-95 DRMPKRKPSFNTI
+95 MPKRKPSFNTI

-156 IRLSIYSE
+156 IRMSIYSE

-184 LSAFDFPTGEAAAT
+184 LSAFDFPTSEAAAT

-236 ISARLPENA
+236 ISARLPDNA

-270 IGMEQLRLNHTELAV
+270 IGMEHLRLNHTELAV
-285 YAHRCGADLSEQQ
+285 YAHRCGAELSEQQ

-323 GRLPDG
+323 GRLPDA

-344 LEPDRQEFLAVMGLA
+344 LPPGRQEFLAVMGLA

-403 MMKECALRKFHTL
+403 MMKECALRKFRTL
-416 PQTVQTRYWN
+416 PEQSQICYWN

-432 GAHGQYLHALGA
+432 GAQGQYLHALGA
-444 YGRSGNNDA
+444 YGRSGNSDA

-480 CPEEVLMRHPTAIL
+480 CPEEVLTRHPTAIL

-518 AIAERSDMP
+518 AIAESPDMP

-553 SQLHR
+553 SELHR

-590 APGELQKEMHEM
+590 APGELQKETHEM

-633 KLREAEIGLARARA
+633 KLREAEIGLERARA
-647 AIAGSG
+647 AIAGSR

-667 LLGSGGRRR
+667 LLRSGGRRR

-709 QEAEKIPDVFRIHR
+709 QEAEKIPDVFRLHR

-753 VIGRSEPQLAVCE
+753 VIGRSEPLLSGCE

-810 VLPFAENAPYLMDHY
+810 VLPFAENAPYLMNHY

-835 FAASVCELSGRWLS
+835 FAASVCELSERWLS

>member
-1 MVNQTEN
+1 
-8 SAELFA
+8 
-14 VVGAGYRTYEPPKR
+14 
-28 KRTFREK
+28 
-35 LKGKPIFSPILRF
+35 
-48 EKREIHTVFLC
+48 
-59 FPNLALTKNLSPRL
+59 
-73 LAKSCGAALKTGI
+73 
-86 SGRKTRKKE
+86 
-95 DRMPKRKPSFNTI
+95 MPKRKPSFNTI

-156 IRLSIYSE
+156 IRMSIYSE

-270 IGMEQLRLNHTELAV
+270 IGMEHLRLNHTELAV
-285 YAHRCGADLSEQQ
+285 YAHRCGAELSEQQ

-323 GRLPDG
+323 GRLPDA

-344 LEPDRQEFLAVMGLA
+344 LPPGRQEFLAVMGLA

-403 MMKECALRKFHTL
+403 MMKECALRKFRTL
-416 PQTVQTRYWN
+416 PEQSQICYWN

-432 GAHGQYLHALGA
+432 GAQGQYLHALGA
-444 YGRSGNNDA
+444 YGRSGNSDA

-480 CPEEVLMRHPTAIL
+480 CPEEVLTRHPTAIL

-518 AIAERSDMP
+518 AIAESPDMP

-553 SQLHR
+553 SELHR

-590 APGELQKEMHEM
+590 APGELQKETREM

-633 KLREAEIGLARARA
+633 KLHEAEIGLARARA

-709 QEAEKIPDVFRIHR
+709 QEAEKIPDVFRLHR

-753 VIGRSEPQLAVCE
+753 VIGRSEPLLSGCE

-810 VLPFAENAPYLMDHY
+810 VLPFAENAPYLMNHY

-835 FAASVCELSGRWLS
+835 FAASVCELSERWLS

-868 ERERSVAQLMA
+868 ESERSVAQLMA

>member
-1 MVNQTEN
+1 
-8 SAELFA
+8 
-14 VVGAGYRTYEPPKR
+14 
-28 KRTFREK
+28 
-35 LKGKPIFSPILRF
+35 
-48 EKREIHTVFLC
+48 
-59 FPNLALTKNLSPRL
+59 
-73 LAKSCGAALKTGI
+73 
-86 SGRKTRKKE
+86 
-95 DRMPKRKPSFNTI
+95 MPKRKPSFNTI

-115 ECLRPIARC
+115 ECLCPIAHC

-156 IRLSIYSE
+156 IRMSIYSE

-184 LSAFDFPTGEAAAT
+184 LSAYDFPTGEAAAT

-270 IGMEQLRLNHTELAV
+270 IGMEHLRLNHTELAV
-285 YAHRCGADLSEQQ
+285 YAHRCGAELSEQQ

-323 GRLPDG
+323 GRLPDA

-344 LEPDRQEFLAVMGLA
+344 LPPGRQEFLAVMGLA

-403 MMKECALRKFHTL
+403 MMKECALRKFRTL
-416 PQTVQTRYWN
+416 PEQSQICYWN

-480 CPEEVLMRHPTAIL
+480 CPEEVLTRHPTAIL

-518 AIAERSDMP
+518 AIAESPDMP

-541 MSFLMYN
+541 MSFLLYN

-553 SQLHR
+553 SRLHR

-590 APGELQKEMHEM
+590 APGELQKETHEM

-633 KLREAEIGLARARA
+633 KLREAEIGLERARA

-667 LLGSGGRRR
+667 LLRSGGRHR
-676 LDVKARAEALLARHD
+676 LDIKARAEALLARHD

-709 QEAEKIPDVFRIHR
+709 QEPEKIPDVFRLHW

-753 VIGRSEPQLAVCE
+753 VIGRSEPLLSGCE

-810 VLPFAENAPYLMDHY
+810 VLPFAENAPYLMNHY

-835 FAASVCELSGRWLS
+835 FAAAVCELSECWIS

>member
-1 MVNQTEN
+1 
-8 SAELFA
+8 
-14 VVGAGYRTYEPPKR
+14 
-28 KRTFREK
+28 
-35 LKGKPIFSPILRF
+35 
-48 EKREIHTVFLC
+48 
-59 FPNLALTKNLSPRL
+59 
-73 LAKSCGAALKTGI
+73 
-86 SGRKTRKKE
+86 
-95 DRMPKRKPSFNTI
+95 MPKRKPSFNTI

-184 LSAFDFPTGEAAAT
+184 LSAFDFPTSEAAAT

-270 IGMEQLRLNHTELAV
+270 IGMEHLRLNHTELAV
-285 YAHRCGADLSEQQ
+285 YAHRCGAELSEQQ

-323 GRLPDG
+323 GRLPDA

-344 LEPDRQEFLAVMGLA
+344 LPPDRQEFLAVMGLA

-403 MMKECALRKFHTL
+403 MMKECALRKFRTL
-416 PQTVQTRYWN
+416 PEQSQICYWN

-432 GAHGQYLHALGA
+432 GVQGQYLHALGA
-444 YGRSGNNDA
+444 YGRSGNSDA

-480 CPEEVLMRHPTAIL
+480 CPEEVLTRHPTAIL

-518 AIAERSDMP
+518 AIAESPDMP

-553 SQLHR
+553 SELHR

-590 APGELQKEMHEM
+590 APGELQKETHEM

-633 KLREAEIGLARARA
+633 KLREAEIGLERARA
-647 AIAGSG
+647 AIVGSG

-709 QEAEKIPDVFRIHR
+709 QEAEKIPDVFRLHR

-753 VIGRSEPQLAVCE
+753 VIGRSEPLLSGCE

-796 LLVRALEDAEPDGF
+796 LLIRALEDAEPDGF
-810 VLPFAENAPYLMDHY
+810 VLPFAENAPYLMNHY

-835 FAASVCELSGRWLS
+835 FAASVCELSERWLS

>member
-1 MVNQTEN
+1 
-8 SAELFA
+8 
-14 VVGAGYRTYEPPKR
+14 
-28 KRTFREK
+28 
-35 LKGKPIFSPILRF
+35 
-48 EKREIHTVFLC
+48 
-59 FPNLALTKNLSPRL
+59 
-73 LAKSCGAALKTGI
+73 
-86 SGRKTRKKE
+86 
-95 DRMPKRKPSFNTI
+95 MPKRKPSFNTI

-156 IRLSIYSE
+156 IRMSIYSE

-270 IGMEQLRLNHTELAV
+270 IGMEHLRLNHTELAV
-285 YAHRCGADLSEQQ
+285 YAHRCGAELSEQQ

-323 GRLPDG
+323 GRLPDA

-344 LEPDRQEFLAVMGLA
+344 LPPGRQEFLAVMGLA

-403 MMKECALRKFHTL
+403 MMKECALRKFRTL
-416 PQTVQTRYWN
+416 PEQSQICYWN

-432 GAHGQYLHALGA
+432 GAQGQYLHALGA
-444 YGRSGNNDA
+444 YGRSGNSDA

-480 CPEEVLMRHPTAIL
+480 CPEEVLTRHPTAIL

-518 AIAERSDMP
+518 AIAESPDMP

-553 SQLHR
+553 SELHR

-590 APGELQKEMHEM
+590 APGELQKETREM

-633 KLREAEIGLARARA
+633 KLHEAEIGLARARA

-676 LDVKARAEALLARHD
+676 LEVKARAEALLARHD

-709 QEAEKIPDVFRIHR
+709 QEAEKIPDVFRLHR

-753 VIGRSEPQLAVCE
+753 VIGRSEPLLSGCE

-810 VLPFAENAPYLMDHY
+810 VLPFAENAPYLMNHY

-835 FAASVCELSGRWLS
+835 FAASVCELSERWLS

-868 ERERSVAQLMA
+868 ESERSVAQLMA

>member
-1 MVNQTEN
+1 
-8 SAELFA
+8 
-14 VVGAGYRTYEPPKR
+14 
-28 KRTFREK
+28 
-35 LKGKPIFSPILRF
+35 
-48 EKREIHTVFLC
+48 
-59 FPNLALTKNLSPRL
+59 
-73 LAKSCGAALKTGI
+73 
-86 SGRKTRKKE
+86 
-95 DRMPKRKPSFNTI
+95 MPKRKPSFNTI

-156 IRLSIYSE
+156 IRMSIYSE

-270 IGMEQLRLNHTELAV
+270 IGMEHLRLNHTELAV
-285 YAHRCGADLSEQQ
+285 YAHRCGAELSEQQ

-323 GRLPDG
+323 GRLPDA

-344 LEPDRQEFLAVMGLA
+344 LPPGRQEFLAVMGLA

-403 MMKECALRKFHTL
+403 MMKECALRKFRTL
-416 PQTVQTRYWN
+416 PEQSQICYWN

-432 GAHGQYLHALGA
+432 GAQGQYLHALGA
-444 YGRSGNNDA
+444 YGRSGNSDA

-480 CPEEVLMRHPTAIL
+480 CPEEVLTRHPTAIL

-518 AIAERSDMP
+518 AIAESPDMP

-553 SQLHR
+553 SELHR

-590 APGELQKEMHEM
+590 APGELQKETHEM

-709 QEAEKIPDVFRIHR
+709 QEAERIPDVFRLHR

-753 VIGRSEPQLAVCE
+753 VIGRSEPLLSGCE

-810 VLPFAENAPYLMDHY
+810 VLPFAENAPYLMNHY

-835 FAASVCELSGRWLS
+835 FAASVCELSERWLS

>member
-1 MVNQTEN
+1 
-8 SAELFA
+8 
-14 VVGAGYRTYEPPKR
+14 
-28 KRTFREK
+28 
-35 LKGKPIFSPILRF
+35 
-48 EKREIHTVFLC
+48 
-59 FPNLALTKNLSPRL
+59 
-73 LAKSCGAALKTGI
+73 
-86 SGRKTRKKE
+86 
-95 DRMPKRKPSFNTI
+95 MPKRKPSFNTI

-270 IGMEQLRLNHTELAV
+270 IGMEHLRLNHTELAV
-285 YAHRCGADLSEQQ
+285 YAHRCGAELSEQQ

-323 GRLPDG
+323 GRLPDA

-344 LEPDRQEFLAVMGLA
+344 LPPGRQEFLAVMGLA

-403 MMKECALRKFHTL
+403 MMKECALRKFRTL
-416 PQTVQTRYWN
+416 PEQSQICYWN

-432 GAHGQYLHALGA
+432 GAQGQYLHALGA
-444 YGRSGNNDA
+444 YGRSGNSDA

-480 CPEEVLMRHPTAIL
+480 CPEEVLTRHPTAIL

-518 AIAERSDMP
+518 AIAESSDMP

-553 SQLHR
+553 SELHR

-590 APGELQKEMHEM
+590 APGELQKETHEM

-633 KLREAEIGLARARA
+633 KLREAEIGLERARA
-647 AIAGSG
+647 AIAGSR

-667 LLGSGGRRR
+667 LLRSGGRRR

-709 QEAEKIPDVFRIHR
+709 QEAEKIPDVFRLHR

-753 VIGRSEPQLAVCE
+753 VIGRSEPLLSGCE

-810 VLPFAENAPYLMDHY
+810 VLPFAENAPYLMNHY

-835 FAASVCELSGRWLS
+835 FAASVCELSERWLS

>member
-1 MVNQTEN
+1 
-8 SAELFA
+8 
-14 VVGAGYRTYEPPKR
+14 
-28 KRTFREK
+28 
-35 LKGKPIFSPILRF
+35 
-48 EKREIHTVFLC
+48 
-59 FPNLALTKNLSPRL
+59 
-73 LAKSCGAALKTGI
+73 
-86 SGRKTRKKE
+86 
-95 DRMPKRKPSFNTI
+95 MPKRKPSFNTI

-156 IRLSIYSE
+156 IRMSIYSE

-270 IGMEQLRLNHTELAV
+270 IGMEHLRLNHTELAV
-285 YAHRCGADLSEQQ
+285 YAHRCGAELSEQQ

-323 GRLPDG
+323 GRLPDA

-344 LEPDRQEFLAVMGLA
+344 LPPGRQEFLAVMGLA

-403 MMKECALRKFHTL
+403 MMKECALRKFRTL
-416 PQTVQTRYWN
+416 PEQSQICYWN

-432 GAHGQYLHALGA
+432 GAQGQYLHALGA
-444 YGRSGNNDA
+444 YGRSGNSDA

-480 CPEEVLMRHPTAIL
+480 CPEEVLTRHPTAIL

-518 AIAERSDMP
+518 AIAESPDMP

-553 SQLHR
+553 SELHR

-590 APGELQKEMHEM
+590 APGELQKETREM

-633 KLREAEIGLARARA
+633 KLHEAEIGLARARA

-709 QEAEKIPDVFRIHR
+709 QEAEKIPDVFRLHR

-753 VIGRSEPQLAVCE
+753 VIGRSEPLLSGCE

-810 VLPFAENAPYLMDHY
+810 VLPFAENAPYLMNHY

-835 FAASVCELSGRWLS
+835 FAASVCELSERWLS

-921 LTALLQKN
+921 LTARLQKN

>member
-1 MVNQTEN
+1 
-8 SAELFA
+8 
-14 VVGAGYRTYEPPKR
+14 
-28 KRTFREK
+28 
-35 LKGKPIFSPILRF
+35 
-48 EKREIHTVFLC
+48 
-59 FPNLALTKNLSPRL
+59 
-73 LAKSCGAALKTGI
+73 
-86 SGRKTRKKE
+86 
-95 DRMPKRKPSFNTI
+95 MPKRKPSFNTI

-156 IRLSIYSE
+156 IRMSIYSE

-270 IGMEQLRLNHTELAV
+270 IGMEHLRLNHTELAV
-285 YAHRCGADLSEQQ
+285 YAHRCGAELSEQQ

-323 GRLPDG
+323 GRLPDA

-344 LEPDRQEFLAVMGLA
+344 LSPDRQEFLAVMGLA

-403 MMKECALRKFHTL
+403 MMKECALRKFRTL
-416 PQTVQTRYWN
+416 PEQSQICYWN

-432 GAHGQYLHALGA
+432 GAQGQYLHALGA
-444 YGRSGNNDA
+444 YGRSGNSDA

-480 CPEEVLMRHPTAIL
+480 CPEEVLTRHPTAIL

-518 AIAERSDMP
+518 AIAESPDMP

-553 SQLHR
+553 SELHR

-590 APGELQKEMHEM
+590 APGELQKETREM

-633 KLREAEIGLARARA
+633 KLHEAEIGLARARA

-709 QEAEKIPDVFRIHR
+709 QEAEKIPDVFRLHR

-753 VIGRSEPQLAVCE
+753 VIGRSEPLLSGCE

-810 VLPFAENAPYLMDHY
+810 VLPFAENAPYLMNHY

-835 FAASVCELSGRWLS
+835 FAASVCELSERWLS

-868 ERERSVAQLMA
+868 ESERSVAQLMA

>member
-1 MVNQTEN
+1 
-8 SAELFA
+8 
-14 VVGAGYRTYEPPKR
+14 
-28 KRTFREK
+28 
-35 LKGKPIFSPILRF
+35 
-48 EKREIHTVFLC
+48 
-59 FPNLALTKNLSPRL
+59 
-73 LAKSCGAALKTGI
+73 
-86 SGRKTRKKE
+86 
-95 DRMPKRKPSFNTI
+95 MPKRKPSFNTI

-198 LVLEELCRAFSSGKT
+198 LVLEELCRAFPSGKT

-270 IGMEQLRLNHTELAV
+270 IGMEHLRLNHTELAV
-285 YAHRCGADLSEQQ
+285 YAHRCGAELSEQQ

-323 GRLPDG
+323 GRLPDA

-344 LEPDRQEFLAVMGLA
+344 LPPGRQEFLAVMGLA

-403 MMKECALRKFHTL
+403 MMKECALRKFRTL
-416 PQTVQTRYWN
+416 PEQSQICYWN

-432 GAHGQYLHALGA
+432 GAQGQYLHALGA
-444 YGRSGNNDA
+444 YGRSGNSDA

-480 CPEEVLMRHPTAIL
+480 CPEEVLTRHPTAIL

-518 AIAERSDMP
+518 AIAESPDMP

-553 SQLHR
+553 SELHR

-590 APGELQKEMHEM
+590 APGELQKETHEM

-633 KLREAEIGLARARA
+633 KLREAEIGLERARA
-647 AIAGSG
+647 AIAGSR

-667 LLGSGGRRR
+667 LLRSGGRRR
-676 LDVKARAEALLARHD
+676 LDVKARAEVLLARHD

-709 QEAEKIPDVFRIHR
+709 QEAEKIPDVFRLHR

-753 VIGRSEPQLAVCE
+753 VIGRSEPLLSGCE

-810 VLPFAENAPYLMDHY
+810 VLPFAENAPYLMNHY

-835 FAASVCELSGRWLS
+835 FAASVCELSERWPS

>member
-1 MVNQTEN
+1 
-8 SAELFA
+8 
-14 VVGAGYRTYEPPKR
+14 
-28 KRTFREK
+28 
-35 LKGKPIFSPILRF
+35 
-48 EKREIHTVFLC
+48 
-59 FPNLALTKNLSPRL
+59 
-73 LAKSCGAALKTGI
+73 
-86 SGRKTRKKE
+86 
-95 DRMPKRKPSFNTI
+95 MPKRKPSFNTI
-108 YISERVQ
+108 YISKRVQ
-115 ECLRPIARC
+115 ECLCPIAHC

-156 IRLSIYSE
+156 IRMSIYSE

-184 LSAFDFPTGEAAAT
+184 LSAYDFPTGEAAAT

-236 ISARLPENA
+236 ISARLPDNA

-270 IGMEQLRLNHTELAV
+270 IGMEHLRLNHTELAV
-285 YAHRCGADLSEQQ
+285 YAHRCGAELSEQQ

-323 GRLPDG
+323 GRLPDA

-344 LEPDRQEFLAVMGLA
+344 LQPGRQEFLAVMGLA

-403 MMKECALRKFHTL
+403 MMKECALRKFRTL
-416 PQTVQTRYWN
+416 PEQSQTRYWN
-426 RFGSWY
+426 RFGVWY
-432 GAHGQYLHALGA
+432 GAQGQYLHALGA

-480 CPEEVLMRHPTAIL
+480 CPEEVLTRHPTAIL

-518 AIAERSDMP
+518 AIAESPDMP

-541 MSFLMYN
+541 MSFLLYN

-553 SQLHR
+553 SRLHR

-564 SRPAVTIQAGSS
+564 SRPAVIIQAGSS

-590 APGELQKEMHEM
+590 APGELQKETHEM

-633 KLREAEIGLARARA
+633 KLREAEIGLERARA

-667 LLGSGGRRR
+667 LLRSGGRHR
-676 LDVKARAEALLARHD
+676 LDIKARAEALLARHD

-709 QEAEKIPDVFRIHR
+709 QEPEKIPDVFRLHR

-753 VIGRSEPQLAVCE
+753 VIGRSEPLLSGCG

-810 VLPFAENAPYLMDHY
+810 VLPFAENAPYLMNHY

-835 FAASVCELSGRWLS
+835 FAASVCELSERWLS
-849 RQQTSGSRQEPIE
+849 WQQTSGSRQEPIE
-862 ALRELS
+862 ALRGLS

>member
-1 MVNQTEN
+1 
-8 SAELFA
+8 
-14 VVGAGYRTYEPPKR
+14 
-28 KRTFREK
+28 
-35 LKGKPIFSPILRF
+35 
-48 EKREIHTVFLC
+48 
-59 FPNLALTKNLSPRL
+59 
-73 LAKSCGAALKTGI
+73 
-86 SGRKTRKKE
+86 
-95 DRMPKRKPSFNTI
+95 MPKRKPSFNTI

-156 IRLSIYSE
+156 IRMSIYSE

-270 IGMEQLRLNHTELAV
+270 IGMEHLRLNHTELAV
-285 YAHRCGADLSEQQ
+285 YAHRCGAELSEQQ

-323 GRLPDG
+323 GRLPDA

-344 LEPDRQEFLAVMGLA
+344 LPPGRQEFLAVMGLA

-403 MMKECALRKFHTL
+403 MMKECALRKFRTL
-416 PQTVQTRYWN
+416 PEQSQICYWN

-432 GAHGQYLHALGA
+432 GAHGQYLHALSA
-444 YGRSGNNDA
+444 YRMSSNNDA

-480 CPEEVLMRHPTAIL
+480 CPEEVLTRHPTAIL

-518 AIAERSDMP
+518 AIAESPDMP

-553 SQLHR
+553 SELHR

-590 APGELQKEMHEM
+590 APGELQKETHEM

-633 KLREAEIGLARARA
+633 KLHEAEIGLARARA

-709 QEAEKIPDVFRIHR
+709 QEAEKIPDVFRLHR

-753 VIGRSEPQLAVCE
+753 VIGRSEPLLSGCE

-810 VLPFAENAPYLMDHY
+810 VLPFAENAPYLMNHY

-835 FAASVCELSGRWLS
+835 FAASVCELSERWLS

>member
-1 MVNQTEN
+1 
-8 SAELFA
+8 
-14 VVGAGYRTYEPPKR
+14 
-28 KRTFREK
+28 
-35 LKGKPIFSPILRF
+35 
-48 EKREIHTVFLC
+48 
-59 FPNLALTKNLSPRL
+59 
-73 LAKSCGAALKTGI
+73 
-86 SGRKTRKKE
+86 
-95 DRMPKRKPSFNTI
+95 MPKRKPSFNTI

-156 IRLSIYSE
+156 IRMSIYSE

-184 LSAFDFPTGEAAAT
+184 LSAFDFPTSEAAAT

-270 IGMEQLRLNHTELAV
+270 IGMEHLRLNHTELAV
-285 YAHRCGADLSEQQ
+285 YAHRCGAELSEQQ

-323 GRLPDG
+323 GRLPDA

-344 LEPDRQEFLAVMGLA
+344 LPPGRQEFLAVMGLA

-403 MMKECALRKFHTL
+403 MMKECALRKFRTL
-416 PQTVQTRYWN
+416 PEQSQICYWN

-432 GAHGQYLHALGA
+432 GAQGQYLHALGA
-444 YGRSGNNDA
+444 YGRSGNSDA

-480 CPEEVLMRHPTAIL
+480 CPEEVLTRHPTAIL

-504 QIPKMLQLKALLER
+504 QIPKMLQLKVLLER
-518 AIAERSDMP
+518 AIAESPDMP

-553 SQLHR
+553 SELHR

-590 APGELQKEMHEM
+590 APGELQKETREM

-709 QEAEKIPDVFRIHR
+709 QETEKIPDVFRLHR

-753 VIGRSEPQLAVCE
+753 VIGRSEPLLSGCE

-810 VLPFAENAPYLMDHY
+810 VLPFAENAPYLMNHY

-835 FAASVCELSGRWLS
+835 FAASVCELSERWLS

>member
-1 MVNQTEN
+1 MQC
-8 SAELFA
+8 
-14 VVGAGYRTYEPPKR
+14 REP
-28 KRTFREK
+28 
-35 LKGKPIFSPILRF
+35 
-48 EKREIHTVFLC
+48 
-59 FPNLALTKNLSPRL
+59 
-73 LAKSCGAALKTGI
+73 
-86 SGRKTRKKE
+86 RKKE
-95 DRMPKRKPSFNTI
+95 DAMPKRKPSFNTI

-156 IRLSIYSE
+156 IRMSIYSE

-270 IGMEQLRLNHTELAV
+270 IGMEHLRLNHTELAV
-285 YAHRCGADLSEQQ
+285 YAHRCGAELSEQQ

-323 GRLPDG
+323 GRLPDA

-344 LEPDRQEFLAVMGLA
+344 LPPGRQEFLAVMGLA

-403 MMKECALRKFHTL
+403 MMKECALRKFRTL
-416 PQTVQTRYWN
+416 PEQSQICYWN

-432 GAHGQYLHALGA
+432 GAQGQYLHALGA
-444 YGRSGNNDA
+444 YGRSGNSDA

-480 CPEEVLMRHPTAIL
+480 CPEEVLTRHPTAIL

-518 AIAERSDMP
+518 AIAESPDMP

-553 SQLHR
+553 SELHR

-590 APGELQKEMHEM
+590 APGELQKETHEM

-633 KLREAEIGLARARA
+633 KLHEAEIGLARARA

-709 QEAEKIPDVFRIHR
+709 QEAEKIPDVFRLHR

-753 VIGRSEPQLAVCE
+753 VIGRSEPLLSGCE

-810 VLPFAENAPYLMDHY
+810 VLPFAENAPYLMNHY

-835 FAASVCELSGRWLS
+835 FAASVCELSERWLS

-868 ERERSVAQLMA
+868 ESERSVAQLMA

>member
-1 MVNQTEN
+1 
-8 SAELFA
+8 
-14 VVGAGYRTYEPPKR
+14 
-28 KRTFREK
+28 
-35 LKGKPIFSPILRF
+35 
-48 EKREIHTVFLC
+48 
-59 FPNLALTKNLSPRL
+59 
-73 LAKSCGAALKTGI
+73 
-86 SGRKTRKKE
+86 
-95 DRMPKRKPSFNTI
+95 MPKRKPSFNTI

-156 IRLSIYSE
+156 IRMSIYSE

-270 IGMEQLRLNHTELAV
+270 IGMEHLRLNHTELAV
-285 YAHRCGADLSEQQ
+285 YAHRCGAELSEQQ

-323 GRLPDG
+323 GRLPDA

-344 LEPDRQEFLAVMGLA
+344 LPPGRQEFLAVMGLA

-403 MMKECALRKFHTL
+403 MMKECALRKFRTL
-416 PQTVQTRYWN
+416 PEQSQICYWN

-432 GAHGQYLHALGA
+432 GAQGQYLHALGA
-444 YGRSGNNDA
+444 YGRSGNSDA

-480 CPEEVLMRHPTAIL
+480 CPEEVLTRHPTAIL

-518 AIAERSDMP
+518 AIAESPDMP

-553 SQLHR
+553 SELHR

-590 APGELQKEMHEM
+590 APGELQKETREM

-633 KLREAEIGLARARA
+633 KLHEAEIGLARARA

-667 LLGSGGRRR
+667 LLRSGGRHR
-676 LDVKARAEALLARHD
+676 LDIKARAEALLARHD

-709 QEAEKIPDVFRIHR
+709 QEAEKIPDVFRLHR

-753 VIGRSEPQLAVCE
+753 VIGRSEPLLSGCE

-810 VLPFAENAPYLMDHY
+810 VLPFAENAPYLMNHY

-835 FAASVCELSGRWLS
+835 FAASVCELSERWLS

-868 ERERSVAQLMA
+868 ESERSVAQLMA

>member
-1 MVNQTEN
+1 
-8 SAELFA
+8 
-14 VVGAGYRTYEPPKR
+14 
-28 KRTFREK
+28 
-35 LKGKPIFSPILRF
+35 
-48 EKREIHTVFLC
+48 
-59 FPNLALTKNLSPRL
+59 
-73 LAKSCGAALKTGI
+73 
-86 SGRKTRKKE
+86 
-95 DRMPKRKPSFNTI
+95 MPKRKPSFNTI

-115 ECLRPIARC
+115 ECLCPIAHC

-156 IRLSIYSE
+156 IRMSIYSE

-184 LSAFDFPTGEAAAT
+184 LSAYDFPTGEAAAT

-270 IGMEQLRLNHTELAV
+270 IGMEHLRLNHTELAV
-285 YAHRCGADLSEQQ
+285 YAHRCGAELSEQQ

-323 GRLPDG
+323 GRLPDA

-344 LEPDRQEFLAVMGLA
+344 LPPGRQEFLAVMGLA

-403 MMKECALRKFHTL
+403 MMKECALRKFRTL
-416 PQTVQTRYWN
+416 PEQSQICYWN

-518 AIAERSDMP
+518 AIAESPDMP

-553 SQLHR
+553 SRLHR

-590 APGELQKEMHEM
+590 APGELQKETHEM

-633 KLREAEIGLARARA
+633 KLREAEIGLERARA

-667 LLGSGGRRR
+667 LLRSGGRHR
-676 LDVKARAEALLARHD
+676 LDIKARAEALLARHD

-709 QEAEKIPDVFRIHR
+709 QEPEKIPDVFRLHR

-753 VIGRSEPQLAVCE
+753 VIGRSEPLLSVCG

-810 VLPFAENAPYLMDHY
+810 VLPFAENAPYLMNHY

-835 FAASVCELSGRWLS
+835 FAAAVCELSECWIS

>member
-1 MVNQTEN
+1 
-8 SAELFA
+8 
-14 VVGAGYRTYEPPKR
+14 
-28 KRTFREK
+28 
-35 LKGKPIFSPILRF
+35 
-48 EKREIHTVFLC
+48 
-59 FPNLALTKNLSPRL
+59 
-73 LAKSCGAALKTGI
+73 
-86 SGRKTRKKE
+86 
-95 DRMPKRKPSFNTI
+95 MPKRKPSFNTI

-236 ISARLPENA
+236 ISARLPDNA

-270 IGMEQLRLNHTELAV
+270 IGMEHLRLNHTELAV
-285 YAHRCGADLSEQQ
+285 YAHRCGAELSEQQ

-323 GRLPDG
+323 GRLPDA

-344 LEPDRQEFLAVMGLA
+344 LPPGRQEFLAVMGLA

-403 MMKECALRKFHTL
+403 MMKECALRKFRTL
-416 PQTVQTRYWN
+416 PEQSQICYWN

-432 GAHGQYLHALGA
+432 GAQGQYLHALSA
-444 YGRSGNNDA
+444 YRMSGNSDA

-480 CPEEVLMRHPTAIL
+480 CTEEVLTRHPTAIL

-518 AIAERSDMP
+518 AIAESPDMP

-590 APGELQKEMHEM
+590 APGELQKETHEM

-633 KLREAEIGLARARA
+633 KLREAEIGLERARA
-647 AIAGSG
+647 AIAGSR

-667 LLGSGGRRR
+667 LLRSGGRHR
-676 LDVKARAEALLARHD
+676 LDIKARAEALLARHD

-709 QEAEKIPDVFRIHR
+709 QEAEKIPDVFRLHR

-753 VIGRSEPQLAVCE
+753 VIGRSEPLLSGCE

-810 VLPFAENAPYLMDHY
+810 VLPFAENAPYLMNHY

-835 FAASVCELSGRWLS
+835 FAASVCELSERWLS

>member
-1 MVNQTEN
+1 
-8 SAELFA
+8 
-14 VVGAGYRTYEPPKR
+14 
-28 KRTFREK
+28 
-35 LKGKPIFSPILRF
+35 
-48 EKREIHTVFLC
+48 
-59 FPNLALTKNLSPRL
+59 
-73 LAKSCGAALKTGI
+73 
-86 SGRKTRKKE
+86 
-95 DRMPKRKPSFNTI
+95 MPKRKPSFNTI

-236 ISARLPENA
+236 ISACLPENA

-270 IGMEQLRLNHTELAV
+270 IGMEHLRLNHTELAV
-285 YAHRCGADLSEQQ
+285 YAHRCGAELSEQQ

-323 GRLPDG
+323 GRLPDA

-344 LEPDRQEFLAVMGLA
+344 LPPGRQEFLAVMGLA

-403 MMKECALRKFHTL
+403 MMKECALRKFRTL
-416 PQTVQTRYWN
+416 PEQSQICYWN

-432 GAHGQYLHALGA
+432 GAQGQYLHALGA
-444 YGRSGNNDA
+444 YGRSGNSDA

-480 CPEEVLMRHPTAIL
+480 CPEEVLTRHPTAIL

-518 AIAERSDMP
+518 AIAESPDMP

-553 SQLHR
+553 SELHR

-590 APGELQKEMHEM
+590 APGELQKETHEM

-633 KLREAEIGLARARA
+633 KLHEAEIGLARARA

-709 QEAEKIPDVFRIHR
+709 QEAEKIPDVFRLHR

-753 VIGRSEPQLAVCE
+753 VIGRSEPLLSGCE

-810 VLPFAENAPYLMDHY
+810 VLPFAENAPYLMNHY

-835 FAASVCELSGRWLS
+835 FAASVCELSERWLS